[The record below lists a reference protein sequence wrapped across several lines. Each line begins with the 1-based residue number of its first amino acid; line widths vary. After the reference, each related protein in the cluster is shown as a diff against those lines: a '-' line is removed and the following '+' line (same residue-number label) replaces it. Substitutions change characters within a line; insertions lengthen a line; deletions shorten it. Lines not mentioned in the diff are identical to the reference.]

1 MTTISSHA
9 NLHPQHGARFVAD
22 RQSEAPLVY
31 AVTAYLPDAQTLS
44 ARLSWEGERAVVTPE
59 WDDGWATE
67 EVLKLA
73 RVLKRAAKPHV
84 TRWRARPD
92 ESRSP

>member
-1 MTTISSHA
+1 MTTLSSHA

-22 RQSEAPLVY
+22 REGELPLTY
-31 AVTAYLPDAQTLS
+31 AVTAYLPQAQTLS
-44 ARLSWEGERAVVTPE
+44 ATLSWDGERAVVTPP

-73 RVLKRAAKPHV
+73 RVLKRTGKSHV

-92 ESRSP
+92 ATR